1 MPLAVGF
8 LAGVCEGGFFKV
20 PFLFCRQ
27 FHKAVM
33 AGRATCDSGLG
44 KTDPFGLGF

>member
-8 LAGVCEGGFFKV
+8 LAGLCEGGFFKV
-20 PFLFCRQ
+20 PFLFCRK

-33 AGRATCDSGLG
+33 AGRAARGSGLG
-44 KTDPFGLGF
+44 NREL